1 MNLHQIKLEFI
12 AEQDRMLLRISTSD
26 AKEVL
31 MWLTRRC
38 VKLLWPLLMKMA
50 QSSPRVQLQGSS
62 AEARAALL
70 GMEHEKAVRRA
81 DFSRPY
87 EAAPRER
94 PLGEQPI
101 LVARI
106 ETRKDERGNHVLT
119 LLPARGQGV
128 HVTLDEAVLHSFC
141 RLLQNAVG
149 RADWDLKLD
158 FPDVAPRPEQP
169 EGART
174 IN

>member
-1 MNLHQIKLEFI
+1 MNLHQIKIEFI
-12 AEQDRMLLRISTSD
+12 AEQDRLLLLISTND

-31 MWLTRRC
+31 LWLTRRC
-38 VKLLWPLLMKMA
+38 VKLLWPVMMKMA

-70 GMEHEKAVRRA
+70 GMEHERAVRKA

-106 ETRKDERGNHVLT
+106 ETRKDARGNHVLT
-119 LLPARGQGV
+119 LLPALGKGV
-128 HVTLDEAVLHSFC
+128 HITLDENVLHSFC
-141 RLLQNAVG
+141 RLLQNAVA
-149 RADWDLKLD
+149 RADWELKLD
-158 FPDVAPRPEQP
+158 FPDVALRPEQP
-169 EGART
+169 EDART